1 MRKCC
6 SQHRCSQIACE
17 VCARRYASRFTRQ
30 ILRTCPRNLATIS
43 IDPKFQSIPDFRQ
56 WRIEARN
63 LLDYRRRQNRWFR
76 ELGLWVWRC
85 QDGQIR
91 GVISLAAVTT
101 DEFKAAF
108 DRRWPTT
115 LRPIDPAALRDDVI
129 SVLQPDMISAGESNG
144 RYQSLKLWIWPRNP
158 MRKKS
163 ALVAPIHGA
172 WIEPMP
178 VLL

>member
-1 MRKCC
+1 MKRWC
-6 SQHRCSQIACE
+6 SRHRCGHIACE

-30 ILRTCPRNLATIS
+30 ILQACPRNLATIEL
-43 IDPKFQSIPDFRQ
+43 DPKIQSSADFRQ
-56 WRIEARN
+56 WRIEVRN
-63 LLDYRRRQNRWFR
+63 LLDYRRRQNRWYR
-76 ELGLWVWRC
+76 ELGLWVWHC
-85 QDGQIR
+85 QDGKIR
-91 GVISLAAVTT
+91 GVISLAAVTK

-115 LRPIDPAALRDDVI
+115 LRPIDPATLRNDVI
-129 SVLQPDMISAGESNG
+129 SVLQPDMIYAGEANG
-144 RYQSLKLWIWPRNP
+144 RYQSLKLWIWPQSP

-163 ALVAPIHGA
+163 ALVTPIYEA